1 MQPDKVAIGQEC
13 QLTMG
18 KNKKHNGIVVA
29 RGKENTN
36 VIQFCSSMYIL
47 GTQVEMDKL
56 EDQFVTGDW
65 VPPTVT
71 IPVGE
76 TSTPTAPK
84 RKTKKRKQ
92 KMNSNEAEKEKTK
105 RKRKKNNN
113 EEKAKTK
120 KKKNS
125 GELKYF
131 TNTSIMHKLQ
141 VQFYLSHQ
149 HLKWVLLRQQL
160 LP

>member
-1 MQPDKVAIGQEC
+1 
-13 QLTMG
+13 MG

-29 RGKENTN
+29 RGKEN
-36 VIQFCSSMYIL
+36 IQMLYNFIVSMYIL
-47 GTQVEMDKL
+47 GTQAEMDKL
-56 EDQFVTGDW
+56 EDQFITGDW

-71 IPVGE
+71 IPVEE
-76 TSTPTAPK
+76 TSIPTAPK

-105 RKRKKNNN
+105 RKRKTNNN

-125 GELKYF
+125 GELK
-131 TNTSIMHKLQ
+131 
-141 VQFYLSHQ
+141 
-149 HLKWVLLRQQL
+149 
-160 LP
+160 